1 MISRDL
7 LDQESAIDLP
17 AREMLSWVDVNIV
30 IPVNVQT
37 NVNVQVCGVGYQ
49 NQAICTN
56 VQTNVGD
63 FTFNYGG

>member
-1 MISRDL
+1 MISREL

-17 AREMLSWVDVNIV
+17 AREMLSWVNVNIV
-30 IPVNVQT
+30 IPVAVQT